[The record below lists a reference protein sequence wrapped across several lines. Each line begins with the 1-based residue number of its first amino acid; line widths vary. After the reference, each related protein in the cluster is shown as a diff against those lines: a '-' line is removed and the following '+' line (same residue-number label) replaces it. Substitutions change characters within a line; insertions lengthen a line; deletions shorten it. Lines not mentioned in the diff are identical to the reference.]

1 MQKIK
6 VGAGI
11 VFLIEA
17 FQLINIEGIRE
28 KTEIK
33 EKKLHLSKQV
43 YIDKPLVTTSLLET
57 PNRRY

>member
-28 KTEIK
+28 IK
-33 EKKLHLSKQV
+33 H
-43 YIDKPLVTTSLLET
+43 YH
-57 PNRRY
+57 

>member
-11 VFLIEA
+11 AFLIEA

-28 KTEIK
+28 IK
-33 EKKLHLSKQV
+33 H
-43 YIDKPLVTTSLLET
+43 YH
-57 PNRRY
+57 